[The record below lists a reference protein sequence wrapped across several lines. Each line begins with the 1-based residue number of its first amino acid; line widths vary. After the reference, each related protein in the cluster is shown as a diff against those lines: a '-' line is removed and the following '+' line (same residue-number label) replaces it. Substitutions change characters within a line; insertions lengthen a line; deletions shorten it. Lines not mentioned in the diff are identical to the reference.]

1 MVSELNVIEFKN
13 KLTDL
18 TVDGNPFLKGSP
30 LALLSINFSNKIFYG
45 RLEKHEFYITKN
57 ANLLLT
63 PFLISGEFK
72 KEGKFTEVEYEIS
85 PLKFGYYWM
94 KMYPI
99 ITNTILFTI
108 IIFNIS
114 EFPFEKVNL
123 NFAIKFLLIFIAL
136 EAFLFSPLLYL
147 KKSKIALERKFLKN
161 FEIRNNYR

>member
-1 MVSELNVIEFKN
+1 MNFIEFKDR
-13 KLTDL
+13 LTDL

-45 RLEKHEFYITKN
+45 RLEKQEFYITKN
-57 ANLLLT
+57 ANILLT

-72 KEGKFTEVEYEIS
+72 KVGKFTDVEYEIS

-99 ITNTILFTI
+99 ITNVILLTI
-108 IIFNIS
+108 IIINVS
-114 EFPFEKVNL
+114 EFSFQKVNL
-123 NFAIKFLLIFIAL
+123 NFITIFIFIAV

-147 KKSKIALERKFLKN
+147 KRCKIALERKFLEN
-161 FEIRNNYR
+161 LEIRNR